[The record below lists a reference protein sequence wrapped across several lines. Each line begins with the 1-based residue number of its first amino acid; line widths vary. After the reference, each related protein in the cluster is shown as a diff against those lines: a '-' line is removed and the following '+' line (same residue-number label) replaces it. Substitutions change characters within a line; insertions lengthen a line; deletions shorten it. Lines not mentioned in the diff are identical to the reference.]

1 MKSSASEILKSYIT
15 DLLRPL
21 HALFSTRTLAPL
33 SLHLIHWGPQHL
45 SSSHPWAMHAA
56 GDHVAQPGDSETL
69 CTRSF
74 SIFQFALSSNP
85 HRCFPKHPALSWH
98 FSLPSHPTTRT
109 PRRCAWLPRY
119 RENMVKERKLMK
131 LSYLNQ
137 FYFLPFGLTEKDVP
151 FPQTTKRYPCWPRAG
166 PTCVSATLLEIGVL
180 ISRYVRFAILSLWGR
195 LSISYMLSCSVD
207 LLCPFFSIFSFSLIL
222 LNILFLLIFL
232 LFSWTSVS
240 FTVC

>member
-74 SIFQFALSSNP
+74 YIFQFALSSNP
-85 HRCFPKHPALSWH
+85 HRCFPKHPALPWH
-98 FSLPSHPTTRT
+98 FSLPFHPTTRT
-109 PRRCAWLPRY
+109 PRRCARLPRY

-151 FPQTTKRYPCWPRAG
+151 FPQTGETSLKKRGGHGRVVRSLLGVVQVLNLCQSTKDDLVG
-166 PTCVSATLLEIGVL
+166 VS
-180 ISRYVRFAILSLWGR
+180 
-195 LSISYMLSCSVD
+195 D
-207 LLCPFFSIFSFSLIL
+207 FFG
-222 LNILFLLIFL
+222 
-232 LFSWTSVS
+232 
-240 FTVC
+240 